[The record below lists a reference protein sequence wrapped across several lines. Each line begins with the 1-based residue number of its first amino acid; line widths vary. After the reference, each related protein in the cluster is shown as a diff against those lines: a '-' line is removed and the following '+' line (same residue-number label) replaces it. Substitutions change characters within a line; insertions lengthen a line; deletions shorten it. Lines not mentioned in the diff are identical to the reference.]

1 MNESVPTAPS
11 VHAEHDAALVAVLA
25 ARPADLSDAEAA
37 TARDLVASCTGCADL
52 LADLVTVHLAQATTP
67 TPRRPRDFTISAADA
82 ERLRSTGW
90 RRALGFFGSA
100 RDGFTRP
107 LAAGLTTLG
116 IVGLLVATVPSIAG
130 SGGASATL
138 STVGAP
144 VEGGIAGGAPA
155 ASAAPSAAAAAPS
168 AAAPAPSLEGEVY
181 ATERVT
187 AQAEPGV
194 SELDQESTFSGAGEA
209 GTDGGRDVAGDG
221 SLLSVRDDGSGLS
234 VLFVVAGVMLIAGL
248 GLFLLRWTARR
259 LT

>member
-11 VHAEHDAALVAVLA
+11 VHAEHDAALVAALA
-25 ARPADLSDAEAA
+25 ARAADLSDAEHA

-52 LADLVTVHLAQATTP
+52 LADLVTVQLAQAATS
-67 TPRRPRDFTISAADA
+67 TPRRPRDFTLTAADA

-116 IVGLLVATVPSIAG
+116 IVGLLVATVPAIAS

-144 VEGGIAGGAPA
+144 IEGGIGGAAPA
-155 ASAAPSAAAAAPS
+155 ASAAPSAAA
-168 AAAPAPSLEGEVY
+168 PAPSIEAEAYG
-181 ATERVT
+181 TNRVT
-187 AQAEPGV
+187 AQGEPDA
-194 SELDQESTFSGAGEA
+194 SMLEQESTFSGAGDA
-209 GTDGGRDVAGDG
+209 NSDGQRDVAGDA
-221 SLLSVRDDGSGLS
+221 SLLSIRDDGSGLS